1 MLGASSLI
9 TLLVVWAAITAVFIA
24 LLIWKSFAGMREE
37 DQLFIDPVEAK
48 QEQEQREII
57 SKVERIA
64 AWAKG
69 FGFTSAA
76 LLLVIAG
83 MWIYQGFTAFNKPPM
98 P

>member
-1 MLGASSLI
+1 MLGASSLTI
-9 TLLVVWAAITAVFIA
+9 LLIVWAAITVVFIS

-37 DQLFIDPVEAK
+37 DQLHIDPVEAK

-83 MWIYQGFTAFNKPPM
+83 MWIYQGFTSFNKPPM